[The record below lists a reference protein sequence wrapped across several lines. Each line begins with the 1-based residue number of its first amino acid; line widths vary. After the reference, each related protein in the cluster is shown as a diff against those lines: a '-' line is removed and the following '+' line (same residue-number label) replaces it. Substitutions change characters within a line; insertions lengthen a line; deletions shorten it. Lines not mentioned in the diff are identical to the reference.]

1 PAHAPG
7 PPRGRRGARRR
18 GGGPARCPQHRPRGR
33 LRHPARE
40 HRGRRARPPGGPR
53 LRRGSAPRGGA
64 QPDRRRPRRRRP
76 PGPGPGRRTAPALRD
91 LPAAPSPRRA
101 HRGDPGPDLPSG
113 GPAGA
118 RPRPPRPGG
127 PASGDRRD
135 VRDADRPAGRP
146 GTVTAAVAIVAA
158 GLAAWVL
165 CGPPPELVRLRELT
179 APPATPRWRRSMARA
194 AVRLRR
200 VARPGR
206 AGRDADAWRKTCLE
220 LCQALMAEL
229 TAGRSAEDALCR
241 AVAAV
246 EPPDP
251 AVVRPV
257 AAAARDGGD
266 VPAALAEAARAPGAE
281 GLRRLAACWRVST
294 AVGGSLTVLVEGVIT
309 ALREA
314 EAHRRDLTAQLA
326 GPRATVRL
334 LAL

>member
-1 PAHAPG
+1 
-7 PPRGRRGARRR
+7 
-18 GGGPARCPQHRPRGR
+18 
-33 LRHPARE
+33 
-40 HRGRRARPPGGPR
+40 
-53 LRRGSAPRGGA
+53 
-64 QPDRRRPRRRRP
+64 
-76 PGPGPGRRTAPALRD
+76 
-91 LPAAPSPRRA
+91 
-101 HRGDPGPDLPSG
+101 
-113 GPAGA
+113 
-118 RPRPPRPGG
+118 
-127 PASGDRRD
+127 
-135 VRDADRPAGRP
+135 
-146 GTVTAAVAIVAA
+146 VTAAVAIVAA

-334 LAL
+334 LALLPALGILMAVGLGMNPLGFLFGGPAGLGCLVAGAALDVVGVVWIRRMVADAERTASI